1 MDKIKKQDVKNILVV
16 LNNYFNDRTFIL
28 HQAYNKIALHYLLDN
43 KTSKRHSLTGY
54 KTTRAMYEHISA
66 MLDGVNAME
75 NAQLFAKRRAL
86 SAKSK

>member
-1 MDKIKKQDVKNILVV
+1 MEKITPRDVKNILVL

-54 KTTRAMYEHISA
+54 KTTRAMYNHISA
-66 MLDGVNAME
+66 MLDALNAME

-86 SAKSK
+86 SEKSK